1 MIEPS
6 TAARPR
12 FRPVGI
18 TKGPGETAHEY
29 TFVSRD
35 DEQVLKNGEYVY
47 YELDNFDEMTHGHTY
62 PPDRVPQGSLRVDDI
77 IHERSQGSPPLRAD
91 DMTHELRADDMTDE
105 EPQGHPDRG
114 ADILSQWAGNV
125 MHRQGAFARRVLGRI
140 IKRVPLQLY
149 PDTFLAEPEI
159 SPSQVAAMVGY
170 DSRTNELFELHVS
183 IMGYYEEATGSFIN
197 PWIPPPSGKQI
208 FLADDEM
215 LARILS
221 RKKRGQPGSATI
233 GSLLTRAPDA
243 VPVVLAVKDFV
254 STHLAIIASTGAGK
268 SYLASVIVEEL
279 MQPHNKACVLIID
292 PHGEY
297 GTLDQLA
304 NHDEF
309 SEQSDGRGSGYRAQV
324 KIYKPDQV
332 KVRISTLNMGDMRHL
347 LPEMTEKQQYLLSR
361 ALRKVNEKKGSPW
374 SVVDLKTAVK
384 AVSKQKGDEDSEGA
398 DDSSTVH
405 ALTWRIDQRFVDSF
419 TFDDMQHLDLP
430 EIFKPGQCT
439 VVQLN
444 DIDERDQQVVVAT
457 LLRRLNKARM
467 ETERG
472 KVHAGEF
479 YLPYPVF
486 VLLEEAHHFAPG
498 GTEVVSTAILKQVL
512 AEGRKFG
519 IGVGLISQRPGKLD
533 ADVLSQCQTQCIMR
547 IVNEI
552 DQKSVAA
559 AIEGVGRDLL
569 DNLPALSKGQV
580 IVAGAAVNTP
590 VICRVRP
597 RITRHGGESKDAPD
611 MWQKYFGPE
620 AQESRRRSEAPLNS
634 NKGFQLLR

>member
-1 MIEPS
+1 MLDP
-6 TAARPR
+6 TLVRPR
-12 FRPVGI
+12 FKPVGI
-18 TKGPGETAHEY
+18 TKGPGENAHEY

-47 YELDNFDEMTHGHTY
+47 YELIEPGNVGVPLAGTRPSGHT
-62 PPDRVPQGSLRVDDI
+62 
-77 IHERSQGSPPLRAD
+77 
-91 DMTHELRADDMTDE
+91 
-105 EPQGHPDRG
+105 EP
-114 ADILSQWAGNV
+114 GNV
-125 MHRQGAFARRVLGRI
+125 GVPLAGTRLLGHTDPGNVAGTRPSSLAESGNVAGTQASRRVLGRI
-140 IKRVPLQLY
+140 IKRLPLQLY
-149 PDTFLAEPEI
+149 PDSFLAEPEI
-159 SPSQVAAMVGY
+159 SPEQVAAMVGY
-170 DSRTNELFELHVS
+170 DAHANELFELHVA
-183 IMGYYEEATGSFIN
+183 IMGYYDDPTNSFIN
-197 PWIPPPSGKQI
+197 PWIPPQSGKKI

-215 LARILS
+215 LAHILS
-221 RKKRGQPGSATI
+221 RKRTGEPGSATI
-233 GSLLTRAPDA
+233 GSLLTRSPDA
-243 VPVVLAVKDFV
+243 VPVVLSVKDVV

-268 SYLASVIVEEL
+268 SYLASVLIEEL
-279 MQPHNKACVLIID
+279 MQAHNKASVLIID

-297 GTLDQLA
+297 STLDQIA
-304 NHDEF
+304 NF
-309 SEQSDGRGSGYRAQV
+309 PQFTEQSDGRRNSYQAQV
-324 KIYKPDQV
+324 RVYKPEQV
-332 KVRISTLNMGDMRHL
+332 KVRISTLTMGDMRHL

-361 ALRKVNEKKGSPW
+361 ALRKVNETKRGTPW
-374 SVVDLKTAVK
+374 CVADLKVAIKSV
-384 AVSKQKGDEDSEGA
+384 AKQKGDDDSEGA

-419 TFDDMQHLDLP
+419 TFDDMEHLDLP

-439 VVQLN
+439 ILQLN
-444 DIDERDQQVVVAT
+444 EVDERDQQVVVAT

-467 ETERG
+467 DTERG
-472 KVHAGEF
+472 KVHSGEF

-486 VLLEEAHHFAPG
+486 VLIEEAHHFAPG

-580 IVAGAAVNTP
+580 IIAGAAVNTP
-590 VICRVRP
+590 VICRVRQ
-597 RITRHGGESKDAPD
+597 RITPHGGESKDAPD
-611 MWQKYFGPE
+611 MWQKHFSPE
-620 AQESRRRSEAPLNS
+620 AVESRRRNEAPLNG
-634 NKGFQLLR
+634 NKGFNLLK